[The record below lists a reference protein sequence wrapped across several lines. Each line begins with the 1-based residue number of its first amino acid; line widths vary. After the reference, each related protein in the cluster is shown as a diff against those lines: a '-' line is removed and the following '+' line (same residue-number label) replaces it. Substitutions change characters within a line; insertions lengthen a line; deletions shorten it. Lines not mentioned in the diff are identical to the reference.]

1 VSEGCRSGMSNMDIP
16 LVDLK
21 AQYAALKDELQAAVT
36 RVMERCDFILGEDV
50 EVLEREFAEYCGAR
64 FAVGVAT
71 GTDALRIALTAAGI
85 GPGDEVITAANTF
98 IATVLAIS
106 YVGATPVL
114 VDVGRDTYNI
124 DPEQVT
130 RALTP
135 RTKALLPVHLYGQ
148 PADMAPL
155 AEIAKENGLKLIE
168 DACQAHGALYDDR
181 RAGSLGLL
189 GCFSFY
195 PGKNLGAYGDGGMV
209 VTDDEDLVR
218 ECKMLR
224 NYGRMQKYE
233 HEMKGYNCRLDTIQA
248 AILRVKLRHLDRWNE
263 LRRRN
268 AELYR
273 TALAD
278 LEVELPQEAER
289 CRHGYHMYVIRTR
302 DRDEVQKR
310 LKAAG
315 VSTGIHYPIPVHCQK
330 AYDDLPYRVGDF
342 PVTEQYAGAI
352 LSLPMYP
359 ELSADQIQY
368 VADSLATAL
377 S

>member
-289 CRHGYHMYVIRTR
+289 CRHVYHMYVIRTR